1 MLTAQSSLESKINA
15 YKVGADLYLVKP
27 IDFSEL
33 SASIFSM
40 LGRLEVNQSLLQSQ
54 KIDEPALENKQPQW
68 KLLRNNRRLH
78 LPTGEEVKL
87 TSKEFDLIERLAL
100 SSNTV
105 VLRSVLVSCLGYEN
119 NEQGNRSLD
128 ALVHRLRLKKDGLE
142 YDIPVKTVHGS
153 GYIFSAPITIV

>member
-1 MLTAQSSLESKINA
+1 MTN
-15 YKVGADLYLVKP
+15 
-27 IDFSEL
+27 
-33 SASIFSM
+33 
-40 LGRLEVNQSLLQSQ
+40 GRLHSFLY
-54 KIDEPALENKQPQW
+54 KP
-68 KLLRNNRRLH
+68 
-78 LPTGEEVKL
+78 
-87 TSKEFDLIERLAL
+87 
-100 SSNTV
+100 SNTV